1 MKHIKTNP
9 QKEYPHAKIQYLHL
23 YGQNS
28 NKLEGKRNCIEIYIY
43 TCVSMTVQLTLD
55 YKAGEIENRRRSFHF
70 SEFHNFDQ
78 S

>member
-1 MKHIKTNP
+1 MQKFNIYTSMDKIVTKH
-9 QKEYPHAKIQYLHL
+9 
-23 YGQNS
+23 
-28 NKLEGKRNCIEIYIY
+28 EGKRNCIDLVIIYLY
-43 TCVSMTVQLTLD
+43 TCVSMTVQLALD